1 MRMQGG
7 VALTRCLKVR
17 CQRGVSDLYLCYHD
31 RSGTIGDESIQGYV
45 DRRCIEEGDV
55 RRTRCPDQL
64 LGISDE

>member
-1 MRMQGG
+1 M
-7 VALTRCLKVR
+7 V
-17 CQRGVSDLYLCYHD
+17 LYLVLCKLVLLFIIMID